1 MVCRRFQGGGKNKK
15 RRRRKR
21 ATYNIPPKNTS
32 MNRLILASRRGV
44 RSLTRCSEVAL
55 ASSSCGGIFIVSREP
70 SSLPLWQQ
78 HNTTT
83 SRTLSTDSSHDDF
96 APKKKV
102 DLSKSDNDE
111 MHDMIDSHVKSNRI
125 MLYMKGSPSQPMC
138 GFSATVVSILKKS
151 GADFSSVNVLDY
163 PEVRDGVKKYSQWP
177 TIPQLYVNGEFIG
190 GCDIVKDMNESG
202 ELEKLLQV
210 EDGEK
215 K

>member
-1 MVCRRFQGGGKNKK
+1 MPFRRLTMAAEKVGVSFPKK
-15 RRRRKR
+15 IS
-21 ATYNIPPKNTS
+21 T
-32 MNRLILASRRGV
+32 MNRLILASRGG
-44 RSLTRCSEVAL
+44 LLRCSEVAFT
-55 ASSSCGGIFIVSREP
+55 SSSCGGIFIVSRETSPLLAALP
-70 SSLPLWQQ
+70 SSRWQQ

-83 SRTLSTDSSHDDF
+83 TRRTLSADSSHDDF

-111 MHDMIDSHVKSNRI
+111 IHDMIDSHVKSNRI

-177 TIPQLYVNGEFIG
+177 TVPQLYVNGEFIG
-190 GCDIVKDMNESG
+190 GCDIVKDMDESG

>member
-1 MVCRRFQGGGKNKK
+1 
-15 RRRRKR
+15 
-21 ATYNIPPKNTS
+21 
-32 MNRLILASRRGV
+32 MNRLILASRGGV
-44 RSLTRCSEVAL
+44 RPLSRCSEVAL
-55 ASSSCGGIFIVSREP
+55 ASSSCGCTFIVSCETSSSPLPAALP
-70 SSLPLWQQ
+70 SSRWLH
-78 HNTTT
+78 HNTTIT
-83 SRTLSTDSSHDDF
+83 TRRALSTDSSHDDF

-111 MHDMIDSHVKSNRI
+111 IHDMIDSHVKSNRI

-190 GCDIVKDMNESG
+190 GCDIVKDMDESG
-202 ELEKLLQV
+202 DLVKLLQV
-210 EDGEK
+210 EDGGEK